1 VRRQCPQP
9 AACAHNSA
17 IFTNLFGE
25 DPENINTGR
34 IVVKNFK
41 MKCDVI
47 DVRTESG
54 ICPGEA
60 ETQNGEQYVLGA
72 RTPESNSICANALAA
87 IHPMSLAMR
96 MTDKMYW
103 EKKDHFDLVCPHGAV
118 TFRISRIRQNR
129 P

>member
-1 VRRQCPQP
+1 M
-9 AACAHNSA
+9 
-17 IFTNLFGE
+17 
-25 DPENINTGR
+25 
-34 IVVKNFK
+34 KNYK
-41 MKCDVI
+41 MKCEVI

-60 ETQNGEQYVLGA
+60 KTKNGEEYVLNA
-72 RTPESNSICANALAA
+72 RTPESNSICTNALAA

-103 EKKDHFDLVCPHGAV
+103 EKRDYFDLVCPHGAV
-118 TFRISRIRQNR
+118 TFRISRIRDDN

>member
-1 VRRQCPQP
+1 M
-9 AACAHNSA
+9 
-17 IFTNLFGE
+17 
-25 DPENINTGR
+25 
-34 IVVKNFK
+34 KNFK
-41 MKCDVI
+41 IKCEVI

-72 RTPESNSICANALAA
+72 RTPELNSICTSALAA

-103 EKKDHFDLVCPHGAV
+103 EKQNHFDLVCPHGSV
-118 TFRISRIRQNR
+118 TFRISRIRED

>member
-1 VRRQCPQP
+1 M
-9 AACAHNSA
+9 
-17 IFTNLFGE
+17 
-25 DPENINTGR
+25 
-34 IVVKNFK
+34 KNFK
-41 MKCDVI
+41 MKCEVI

-60 ETQNGEQYVLGA
+60 ETQIGEQYVLGA

-96 MTDKMYW
+96 TTDKMYW
-103 EKKDHFDLVCPHGAV
+103 EKQDHFNPVCFHGAAI
-118 TFRISRIRQNR
+118 FRISRIRKDY